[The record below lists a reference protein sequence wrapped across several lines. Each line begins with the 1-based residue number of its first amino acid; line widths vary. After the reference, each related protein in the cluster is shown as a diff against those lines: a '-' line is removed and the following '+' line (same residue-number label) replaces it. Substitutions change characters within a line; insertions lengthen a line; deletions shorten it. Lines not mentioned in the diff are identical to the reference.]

1 VPGFYFVKEAVFP
14 FVKFPGVDTMLGP
27 EMKSTGEVMGTG
39 ASFADAFGKAQL
51 AAGEPPPRSGTL
63 LISVRDVD
71 KVPMTVQGE
80 RALREELERLKKV
93 ERPRISQAIAEAR
106 EHGDLKENAEY
117 HAAREQQSF
126 AEGRIMDIEGKLS
139 HAQVIDVSTIPP
151 TGKVIFGVTVDLL
164 NVETDETVTYRIVGD
179 DEADAKQNLISV
191 NSPIARALIGKEE
204 GDTVLVRAPGGDVE
218 YEIDEVRHV

>member
-1 VPGFYFVKEAVFP
+1 
-14 FVKFPGVDTMLGP
+14 
-27 EMKSTGEVMGTG
+27 
-39 ASFADAFGKAQL
+39 
-51 AAGEPPPRSGTL
+51 
-63 LISVRDVD
+63 
-71 KVPMTVQGE
+71 
-80 RALREELERLKKV
+80 
-93 ERPRISQAIAEAR
+93 
-106 EHGDLKENAEY
+106 
-117 HAAREQQSF
+117 
-126 AEGRIMDIEGKLS
+126 MDIEGKLS